1 MSTTFLEHLLA
12 QAICSYGATMGFAI
26 CINVPRRALN
36 VAGLAGMASW
46 LTYEGAVMIHVGRVL
61 GSLLGA
67 FIVGICGL
75 VFAKIKHMPVIL
87 FNIPAMVPLVPG
99 GTAYEAVRYLAL
111 GQLNQAM
118 KLTVLVAMIAAAIAV
133 GFMLAQIF
141 TELSKWIWQR
151 DLEWRS
157 RHEHEHY

>member
-1 MSTTFLEHLLA
+1 MTSFFEHFII
-12 QAICSYGATMGFAI
+12 QALFSYGATVGFAV

-46 LTYEGAVMIHVGRVL
+46 LTYEGAVMIHIGRVL

-75 VFAKIKHMPVIL
+75 IFAKIKHMPVIL
-87 FNIPAMVPLVPG
+87 FNIPGMVPLVPG
-99 GTAYEAVRYLAL
+99 GIAYEAVRYLAL
-111 GQLNQAM
+111 GQLNAAM
-118 KLTVLVAMIAAAIAV
+118 RLTILIAMIAAAIAV

-151 DLEWRS
+151 DLEWRN
-157 RHEHEHY
+157 RHEHPLD

>member
-1 MSTTFLEHLLA
+1 
-12 QAICSYGATMGFAI
+12 
-26 CINVPRRALN
+26 
-36 VAGLAGMASW
+36 
-46 LTYEGAVMIHVGRVL
+46 
-61 GSLLGA
+61 
-67 FIVGICGL
+67 
-75 VFAKIKHMPVIL
+75 MPVIL

-141 TELSKWIWQR
+141 TE
-151 DLEWRS
+151 
-157 RHEHEHY
+157 